1 MTWHDPM
8 GRQVI
13 RSSPKLISHM
23 ERWRRLSVSSLLLRA
38 LPPLEKPGGQ
48 ETHRV
53 SNNCNKHCKFQEKSV
68 KFLPATLI
76 TCPCIQ
82 LRWAVRHFTSIGGRE
97 CTSPLFMLVSGNTM
111 HLLSWHVPIWWE
123 VILSSPFVFS
133 WLVAFF
139 AALRTKTVEEVDVGY
154 LNP

>member
-13 RSSPKLISHM
+13 RSSPKHLSHG
-23 ERWRRLSVSSLLLRA
+23 A
-38 LPPLEKPGGQ
+38 LKATFNIFAFIARPAPPQ
-48 ETHRV
+48 ETRRAGNP
-53 SNNCNKHCKFQEKSV
+53 SSIKQLQQTLQIPGKSV

-139 AALRTKTVEEVDVGY
+139 SALRTKTVEEVDVGY